1 MTSVHIYCDGACS
14 GNPGPGGWAAYLSVP
29 GRPGTDKLI
38 GGHVDAPTTNNRMEL
53 TAAIEGLK
61 ALKSPCQVEVF
72 SDSQYLYYTLAKNWK
87 RKANLDLWAEIDRLA
102 NIHSIMWIWVARNS
116 TPQLVE
122 CDAKAKHHIHI

>member
-29 GRPGTDKLI
+29 GKPEADKLI
-38 GGHVDAPTTNNRMEL
+38 CGHADATTNNRMEL

-61 ALKSPCQVEVF
+61 ALKFPCQVEVF
-72 SDSQYLYYTLAKNWK
+72 SDSQYLCYTLAKNWK
-87 RKANLDLWAEIDRLA
+87 RKANTELWAEIDKLA
-102 NIHSIMWIWVARNS
+102 TIHSITWTWLARNS

-122 CDAKAKHHIHI
+122 CDAKAKHRVHV